1 MTTFDDISIVGSIK
15 DTFRPRS
22 NLADSRRIPV
32 SEVLGD
38 NDSWLFRTAVI
49 WISTVKT
56 V

>member
-1 MTTFDDISIVGSIK
+1 MTTFDDISIFGSIE

-22 NLADSRRIPV
+22 NLAGSRRIPV
-32 SEVLGD
+32 SEVLGE
-38 NDSWLFRTAVI
+38 NESWLFRTAVI